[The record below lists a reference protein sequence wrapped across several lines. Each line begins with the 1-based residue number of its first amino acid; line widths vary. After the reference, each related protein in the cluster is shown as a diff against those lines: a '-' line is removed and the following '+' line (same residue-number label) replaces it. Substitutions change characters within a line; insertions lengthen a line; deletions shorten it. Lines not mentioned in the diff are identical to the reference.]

1 MAEPD
6 VGPLVASFIDFT
18 GSDDAVALQML
29 QVGGAPRATCS
40 ATCRATCCLTR
51 HAPGTVRVL
60 VCLSFVA
67 AASRVPA
74 RSSSPVALRDRAPCT
89 ALNRCLRLCD
99 CVRAGDELATGGGGA
114 AVLWGGARRPQARSR
129 LTRMGAA
136 PWGLREVQATGR
148 GSRDATPP
156 PRSSSPPPP
165 PAAAAAA
172 VAAGGGGMGGSMGGG
187 EEVVRAPLPVRREAL
202 YGDAYALNR
211 PSAAAAGRTPGG
223 PSVPVVVDG
232 FRDFGGEAGTRA
244 RARGEGQQ
252 GGEGGAARQA
262 SLASLFEPPYDILF
276 AGSFDQ
282 AKQRAGAEGKWLLV
296 NVQSTG
302 EFASHMLNR
311 DVWAVPAVKETI
323 STYFLLWQVDAA
335 AAEGAKVC
343 GYYQVEALPVV
354 MVLHPSTGQRKRCWQ
369 GALSAD
375 QLLEDLMPFID
386 RGPVGGAPGVGGEV
400 RPPKKQRDVATGG
413 EGEAE
418 GAGAVGSGEEDEEEQ
433 LRLALAASLEGHTE
447 EVGGDTEGRRGEAD
461 GREQGGA
468 AGAGRDDALHAAQ
481 GEQAQQGTLAR
492 GAAEE
497 EVELPEEPAV
507 GTPASC
513 RIAIR
518 CPDGSRLQRRFLS
531 SHSLQLLRAWCRQQV
546 PEAAAGRP
554 FRLSQA
560 LPGSAPLDLSS
571 PTTIADAGLA
581 NSLLAL
587 AWD

>member
-29 QVGGAPRATCS
+29 QATNWQLEE
-40 ATCRATCCLTR
+40 AVQL
-51 HAPGTVRVL
+51 
-60 VCLSFVA
+60 FF
-67 AASRVPA
+67 
-74 RSSSPVALRDRAPCT
+74 
-89 ALNRCLRLCD
+89 
-99 CVRAGDELATGGGGA
+99 GGGA
-114 AVLWGGARRPQARSR
+114 EAAGAQQTDAHGGSAVGPAGGA
-129 LTRMGAA
+129 GN
-136 PWGLREVQATGR
+136 

-165 PAAAAAA
+165 PAAA

-211 PSAAAAGRTPGG
+211 PSAGAAGRAPGG
-223 PSVPVVVDG
+223 PSAPVVVDG

-252 GGEGGAARQA
+252 GGEVGAARQA

-343 GYYQVEALPVV
+343 GYYQVEGLPVV

-369 GALSAD
+369 GVLSAD

-386 RGPVGGAPGVGGEV
+386 RGPVGSAPGAGGEV
-400 RPPKKQRDVATGG
+400 RPPKKLRDVPTEGDGG
-413 EGEAE
+413 AGV
-418 GAGAVGSGEEDEEEQ
+418 GAVGSGEEDEEEQ

-447 EVGGDTEGRRGEAD
+447 GHTEEEEGDTE

-468 AGAGRDDALHAAQ
+468 MGPGRDDASHAAEGQ
-481 GEQAQQGTLAR
+481 EQQGASAG

-518 CPDGSRLQRRFLS
+518 CPDGTRLQRRFLS
-531 SHSLQLLRAWCRQQV
+531 SHSLLVLPPSFKATCLPPIPRLCTVPHHLPAMLLLRAWCRQQV

-560 LPGSAPLDLSS
+560 LPGSSPLDLSS

>member
-1 MAEPD
+1 GAVGARRGERGGMAEPD

-29 QVGGAPRATCS
+29 QATNWQLEE
-40 ATCRATCCLTR
+40 AVQL
-51 HAPGTVRVL
+51 
-60 VCLSFVA
+60 FF
-67 AASRVPA
+67 
-74 RSSSPVALRDRAPCT
+74 
-89 ALNRCLRLCD
+89 
-99 CVRAGDELATGGGGA
+99 GGGA
-114 AVLWGGARRPQARSR
+114 EAAGAQQTDAHGGSAVGPAGGA
-129 LTRMGAA
+129 GN
-136 PWGLREVQATGR
+136 

-165 PAAAAAA
+165 PAAAAAS
-172 VAAGGGGMGGSMGGG
+172 AGGGGMGGSMGGG

-211 PSAAAAGRTPGG
+211 PSAGVAGRASGG
-223 PSVPVVVDG
+223 PTAPVVVDG

-343 GYYQVEALPVV
+343 GYYQVDGLPVV
-354 MVLHPSTGQRKRCWQ
+354 MVLHPSTGQRKRFWQ
-369 GALSAD
+369 GVLSAD

-386 RGPVGGAPGVGGEV
+386 RGPVGGAPGAGGEV
-400 RPPKKQRDVATGG
+400 RPPKKLRDVPMGG

-447 EVGGDTEGRRGEAD
+447 DVGGDTEGRRGEAD

-468 AGAGRDDALHAAQ
+468 VGAGRDDTLNAAQ
-481 GEQAQQGTLAR
+481 GEQEQQGALAG

-518 CPDGSRLQRRFLS
+518 CPDGTRLQRRFVS

-560 LPGSAPLDLSS
+560 LPGSSPLDLSS

>member
-29 QVGGAPRATCS
+29 QATSWRLEEAVQLFFAGGAEAAGAQRAD
-40 ATCRATCCLTR
+40 ADGGGAVGR
-51 HAPGTVRVL
+51 
-60 VCLSFVA
+60 
-67 AASRVPA
+67 
-74 RSSSPVALRDRAPCT
+74 
-89 ALNRCLRLCD
+89 
-99 CVRAGDELATGGGGA
+99 GGGG
-114 AVLWGGARRPQARSR
+114 G
-129 LTRMGAA
+129 
-136 PWGLREVQATGR
+136 TGP
-148 GSRDATPP
+148 RDATPP
-156 PRSSSPPPP
+156 PRSSSPPPA
-165 PAAAAAA
+165 PAAAT
-172 VAAGGGGMGGSMGGG
+172 AGGGGLGMGGSMGGG

-211 PSAAAAGRTPGG
+211 PTLGVSARALAAAAP
-223 PSVPVVVDG
+223 PVVDG
-232 FRDFGGEAGTRA
+232 FRDFGGEAAARA

-252 GGEGGAARQA
+252 GGEGGAVRQA

-323 STYFLLWQVDAA
+323 TTYFVLWQVDAA

-343 GYYQVEALPVV
+343 GYYGVAGLPVV
-354 MVLHPSTGQRKRCWQ
+354 MVLHPATGQRKRCWE

-386 RGPVGGAPGVGGEV
+386 RAPQEGASLPGGEV
-400 RPPKKQRDVATGG
+400 RPPKKPRDVP
-413 EGEAE
+413 EAAQ
-418 GAGAVGSGEEDEEEQ
+418 GVGVVGRSGEEDEEEQ
-433 LRLALAASLEGHTE
+433 LRLALAASLEGHS
-447 EVGGDTEGRRGEAD
+447 EGQKGEA
-461 GREQGGA
+461 GREEQGGGV
-468 AGAGRDDALHAAQ
+468 GAGRDDALHEA
-481 GEQAQQGTLAR
+481 EEQQGAQAG
-492 GAAEE
+492 GAAAA
-497 EVELPEEPAV
+497 EVEVPEEPAV

-518 CPDGSRLQRRFLS
+518 CPDGARLQRRFLS
-531 SHSLQLLRAWCRQQV
+531 LHPLEVLRAWCRQQL

-554 FRLSQA
+554 FRLSLA

-571 PTTIADAGLA
+571 ATTIADAGLA

>member
-29 QVGGAPRATCS
+29 QATNWQLEE
-40 ATCRATCCLTR
+40 AVQL
-51 HAPGTVRVL
+51 
-60 VCLSFVA
+60 FF
-67 AASRVPA
+67 
-74 RSSSPVALRDRAPCT
+74 
-89 ALNRCLRLCD
+89 
-99 CVRAGDELATGGGGA
+99 GGGA
-114 AVLWGGARRPQARSR
+114 EAAGAQQTDAHGGSAVGPAGGA
-129 LTRMGAA
+129 GN
-136 PWGLREVQATGR
+136 

-165 PAAAAAA
+165 PAAA
-172 VAAGGGGMGGSMGGG
+172 VASAGGGGMGGSMGGE

-223 PSVPVVVDG
+223 PSAPVVVDG

-386 RGPVGGAPGVGGEV
+386 RGPVGGAPGAGGEV
-400 RPPKKQRDVATGG
+400 RPPKKQREVATGG

-468 AGAGRDDALHAAQ
+468 AGAGRDDTLHAAQ
-481 GEQAQQGTLAR
+481 GEKEQQGALA
-492 GAAEE
+492 GGAAAEE

-518 CPDGSRLQRRFLS
+518 CPDGTRLQRRFLS